1 MRGLIII
8 LVFACL
14 IQSTFL
20 PINLVLMILIIRS
33 FIVDAKSNFYLAF
46 IFGLVISLLQ
56 GQMMGFI
63 SLINLFSVSL
73 VTVLKRSQI
82 VQNLITLML
91 AGVALLTID
100 NIIQSLIAQASLDF
114 KLAIYQTI
122 ILIPM
127 YLLVRFLEE
136 RFVVQKEIKLRLK
149 S

>member
-20 PINLVLMILIIRS
+20 PINLVLTILIIRS
-33 FIVDAKSNFYLAF
+33 FIVDTKSNFYLAF
-46 IFGLVISLLQ
+46 IFGLVVSLLQ
-56 GQMMGFI
+56 GQMMGLI

-91 AGVALLTID
+91 AGVVLLTID

-136 RFVVQKEIKLRLK
+136 RFVVQEEIKLKMK

>member
-1 MRGLIII
+1 MKGLIII
-8 LVFACL
+8 LVFASL
-14 IQSTFL
+14 IQSSLL

-56 GQMMGFI
+56 GQMMGLI

-73 VTVLKRSQI
+73 ITVLKRSQI
-82 VQNLITLML
+82 VQNFITLML
-91 AGVALLTID
+91 AGVALLTIE
-100 NIIQSLIAQASLDF
+100 NIIQSLIIQATLDF

-122 ILIPM
+122 ILPLM

>member
-1 MRGLIII
+1 MKGLIII

-20 PINLVLMILIIRS
+20 PINLVLTILIIRS

-56 GQMMGFI
+56 GQMMGLI
-63 SLINLFSVSL
+63 SFINLFSISL

-91 AGVALLTID
+91 VGAALLTID

-136 RFVVQKEIKLRLK
+136 RFVVQDEIKLRLK

>member
-1 MRGLIII
+1 MKGLIII

-20 PINLVLMILIIRS
+20 PINLVLTILIIRS

-56 GQMMGFI
+56 GQMMGLI
-63 SLINLFSVSL
+63 SLINLFLVSL

-91 AGVALLTID
+91 AGVALLSVD
-100 NIIQSLIAQASLDF
+100 NIIQSLIVQASLDF

-122 ILIPM
+122 ILVPM
-127 YLLVRFLEE
+127 YLLVRFMEE
-136 RFVVQKEIKLRLK
+136 RFVVQDEIKLRLK

>member
-1 MRGLIII
+1 MKGLIII
-8 LVFACL
+8 LVFASL

-20 PINLVLMILIIRS
+20 PINLVLTILIIRS
-33 FIVDAKSNFYLAF
+33 FIVDTKSNFYLAF
-46 IFGLVISLLQ
+46 IFGLVVSLLQ
-56 GQMMGFI
+56 GQMMGLI

-91 AGVALLTID
+91 AGVVLLTID

-136 RFVVQKEIKLRLK
+136 RFVVQEEIKLKMK

>member
-1 MRGLIII
+1 MKGLIII
-8 LVFACL
+8 LVFASL

-20 PINLVLMILIIRS
+20 PINLVLTILIIRS
-33 FIVDAKSNFYLAF
+33 FIVDEKSNFYLAF

-56 GQMMGFI
+56 SQMMGLI
-63 SLINLFSVSL
+63 SLMNLFSISL

-91 AGVALLTID
+91 AGVVLLTID
-100 NIIQSLIAQASLDF
+100 NIIQSFIAQASIDF

-136 RFVVQKEIKLRLK
+136 RFVVQKEIKLKMK

>member
-1 MRGLIII
+1 MRGLIFI
-8 LVFACL
+8 LIFASL

-33 FIVDAKSNFYLAF
+33 FIVDSKSNFYLAF
-46 IFGLVISLLQ
+46 IFGLVVSLFQ
-56 GQMMGFI
+56 GQIIGLV
-63 SLINLFSVSL
+63 SLINLFSVAIVS
-73 VTVLKRSQI
+73 VLKRSQI
-82 VQNLITLML
+82 AQNLITLML
-91 AGVALLTID
+91 AGFALLTID
-100 NIIQSLIAQASLDF
+100 NIIQSLIAKISLDF

-136 RFVVQKEIKLRLK
+136 RFIVQKEIKLRMK

>member
-1 MRGLIII
+1 MKGLIII
-8 LVFACL
+8 LVFASL
-14 IQSTFL
+14 IQSSLL

-33 FIVDAKSNFYLAF
+33 FTVDAKSNFYLAF

-56 GQMMGFI
+56 GQIMGLI

-91 AGVALLTID
+91 AGVAVLTID

-114 KLAIYQTI
+114 KLAIYHTI